1 MSVGWGIAII
11 SVCIFFAGFKF
22 QQRQK
27 SRFNDK
33 KRKSKRSVCLV
44 VLGDIGRSPR
54 MQYHALSLA
63 QHGFEVDLVGYR
75 ANSGSFVFPDVDKSK
90 NIRIKYVTLPPK
102 FLETHS
108 LWLFFLT
115 GTIKAFFQAFFLFF
129 ILIYS
134 THSFEYLIVQ
144 NPPSIPSFVVT
155 RLVCLIRSTKLIID
169 WHNLGY
175 SVLSLKLG
183 PNHILVK
190 FHKWYERV
198 FGNSADIHFSVSYAM
213 TSFLRE
219 KWNYKSPIHTLYDRP
234 PMHFKPLD
242 NLEKSSFLSTFV
254 HTYDFDISNE
264 KTKLLVSSTSWT
276 IDEDF
281 SILLE
286 AFIAFDK
293 ANIILSKDFE
303 PPSILAIITGRGPL
317 RKFYEQK
324 IKSLNLKYVKIVTIW
339 LDAKD
344 YPRFIASADLGICL
358 HTSSSGLDLP
368 MKIVDMFG
376 CGIPVCAIEFP
387 ALTELVKDGKNGIIF
402 NSSAQLADS
411 LKRLFHSHEEL
422 KKLKEGAMKESQ
434 YRWHNEWDAKI
445 APLFT
450 KPHHISNNAS

>member
-1 MSVGWGIAII
+1 MNVGLGITII
-11 SVCIFFAGFKF
+11 SICVFFAGFKF

-27 SRFNDK
+27 SRFNDRQK
-33 KRKSKRSVCLV
+33 KSKRSVCLV

-75 ANSGSFVFPDVDKSK
+75 GSSVFPDVNKSE
-90 NIRIKYVTLPPK
+90 NIRIKYITLPPK
-102 FLETHS
+102 FLETRRLS
-108 LWLFFLT
+108 LFFLT
-115 GTIKAFFQAFFLFF
+115 GTIKALFQAFFLFF
-129 ILIYS
+129 VLVYS

-144 NPPSIPSFVVT
+144 NPPSIPSFAVI

-190 FHKWYERV
+190 FYKWYERV

-219 KWNYKSPIHTLYDRP
+219 EWNYKSPIHTLHDRP

-264 KTKLLVSSTSWT
+264 RTKLLVSSTSWT
-276 IDEDF
+276 TDEDF

-286 AFIAFDK
+286 ALIAFDK
-293 ANIILSKDFE
+293 ANITLSKDFE
-303 PPSILAIITGRGPL
+303 PSSILAIITGRGPL

-324 IKSLNLKYVKIVTIW
+324 IKNLNLKYVKIVTIW

-402 NSSAQLADS
+402 NSSTQLADS

-422 KKLKEGAMKESQ
+422 KKLKEGAMEESQ

-445 APLFT
+445 APLFM
-450 KPHHISNNAS
+450 KSHHISNNTS